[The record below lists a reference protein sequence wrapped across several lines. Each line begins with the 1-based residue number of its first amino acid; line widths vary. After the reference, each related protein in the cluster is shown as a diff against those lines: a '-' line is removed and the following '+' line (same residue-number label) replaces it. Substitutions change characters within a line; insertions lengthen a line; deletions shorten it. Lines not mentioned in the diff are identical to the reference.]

1 MPRAAP
7 GAHTPSRPLPRRG
20 SGTPSLRKH
29 RYIARSLRR
38 EARAIPTRTG
48 GSSSD
53 HACPGARMLRSRNTV
68 GGAEVPM
75 SWDAHRCRP
84 APALQSYRH
93 VMVCSAYAP
102 TARISVLHVL
112 AAAEVGGLEAE
123 VAELCRRLRPDVVH
137 THGYRADVLDAAIAR
152 GLGIPVVST
161 VHGFTGGGRRNR
173 FYQWLQRRALR
184 RFDAVVAVSRP
195 LVDDLAESGV
205 PGERLYYVQNAW
217 YPADPPLAREAACRA
232 LRIAPDGFRVGWV
245 GRLSA
250 EKGPDVLV
258 EVLPQLGDLPVT
270 VSFLGDG
277 PLRPALETRA
287 AALHVADRIR
297 WHGLVP
303 GAGRLLRAF
312 EAFVLTARTEGT
324 PIALLEAMA
333 AGVPIIAA
341 GVGGVPDVVSNKE
354 ALLVPPEDPRAVA
367 TALREVFQHPAE
379 ARTRA
384 RAARERLERE
394 FGLAAWLGRYEAVY
408 QAVRKH
414 DIRAGGNGR

>member
-1 MPRAAP
+1 
-7 GAHTPSRPLPRRG
+7 
-20 SGTPSLRKH
+20 
-29 RYIARSLRR
+29 
-38 EARAIPTRTG
+38 
-48 GSSSD
+48 
-53 HACPGARMLRSRNTV
+53 
-68 GGAEVPM
+68 M

-112 AAAEVGGLEAE
+112 AAAEVGGLEAVVAALTLGGRGSKVEAHVAAVISAGQLDHPFLALFRNAGVEVFTIEVARRGYLRERAE